1 MADSADESSGS
12 SSSSDSVLIP
22 MPLNQLRRKKLRA
35 QLQEDQRREKLRSQ
49 QRSGDADASSDS
61 KQPDD
66 RAKEGELV
74 VCAGPC
80 ISAFHLRCLPPASR
94 ASASEDGA
102 WLCPSCRSK
111 THACFHCKQ
120 TGVEL
125 LAGDDER
132 TASTATAADASRPV
146 RKCRALSCGKFY
158 HQDCITQF
166 PLARIAGTHFICP
179 LHTCAKCIQSGGQ
192 QEAVRCMRCPVA
204 YHASCLPSD
213 CVRHITSKLI
223 ICPKHAGEAKERP
236 AAVAEHESTAAGA
249 ADAAWGETTSARPQ
263 QMEKEDDAMSEASA
277 ISGTSSSKKR
287 DKREKREKKKKKKK
301 KKKAKRKEMKER
313 LAALGG
319 DSLEHRDAVKDEE
332 SSKKRKHL
340 KREVSAEPSDSGQRS
355 DRSNPSTP
363 ARSQADP
370 DSSAVA
376 TPSSPIAGTT
386 NAGAIRSPPSSFA
399 LFESPATAS
408 KRIQERL
415 VEALGQSDDDEE
427 EVTVSPVSN
436 ERRSSSQPVVPEE
449 TAGPTSVPDY
459 VGDESIKA
467 EREKVSVNEQ
477 SDVEEKP
484 EPQRASPPAFALG
497 TNPVAGDEAVG
508 ARPSLDKEA
517 ASVKLEQ
524 RKSRQ
529 ENDSQPGDSRD
540 GAEKDNKEQDHE
552 QQPLLGGELKL
563 EIPTSPSASVL
574 IPSSSAVA
582 ATTSDAEAA
591 SGEDEG
597 DDEGPNGSATP
608 SVDAPSSAISSLREA
623 EAAATGTPSG
633 GSRSTGQGKKKKK
646 SKSKAAASVQRAL
659 KRSASGEEKSEKSE
673 KSGKSESSEAK
684 WVQCDSCKKWRTVPK
699 DFDLNA
705 MPKHWY
711 CNMNTW
717 DLAFASCAV
726 AEEVLKLNP
735 SPQATSSSA
744 DRRNKAKVKT
754 KSKPAA
760 TGAGGTGASD
770 GGGSSTSSGSVSLK
784 KTAGSA
790 KGSTTDMTA
799 LEEKE
804 KTGKSSKSKDKLSKK
819 RKSAKQLKEKY
830 REVKWV
836 QCESTQCG
844 KWRVVPSSINF
855 DRLPAVWYCHLNTW
869 APELAKC
876 SAPNP
881 VEVDAFLLKQAK
893 KEANGSARPSKK
905 VKAMSSSSGDATPAA
920 PLLPIAGGGGNT
932 PLSGALLADYPSSV
946 TGKAAASKHG
956 KGSKVSTPPVS
967 ASGTGGRAFST
978 SSTGT
983 PRAGG
988 SAESSTVS
996 SMERVA
1002 ASSGGVSG
1010 SASGGPTGDGGPGGS
1025 SSGNNNSGAPSSSS
1039 KGSKGRA
1046 HSGGSGS
1053 TTSGIKKTVLE
1064 WAQCEKC
1071 NKWRKLPQHIK
1082 SSTLPDKWYCSMNHW
1097 DPSHAK
1103 CSIAEEA
1110 DQEPLATAPSYPGS
1124 PWHKGGGGHGGQ
1136 RPRRGKL
1143 SYSELLYGSTGQ
1155 LRKAYTPESSTLS
1168 FEYEGTTYYRDDQ
1181 YKHSSMYV
1189 SPAAMAAAATMA
1201 GWSDRFNGN
1210 EAKQETSGEAAA
1222 TNVEEIST
1230 TNDLAATTAPQAS
1243 VDHVA
1248 ALVLDNMDLR
1258 RRRSVSELF
1267 DAVNSASAGGE
1278 AAASGLVSLALVTA
1292 ALGQLEHRGLVEK
1305 VADPVGESEREQRA
1319 RKRRKT
1325 AVQLPGLSAFSG
1337 SAHYRKMPTR
1347 PLKASKVWQFGTN
1360 VVALLPLE
1368 D

>member
-49 QRSGDADASSDS
+49 QRPGDADASSDS

-132 TASTATAADASRPV
+132 TASTSTAADASRPV

-223 ICPKHAGEAKERP
+223 ICPKHAGEAKER
-236 AAVAEHESTAAGA
+236 AATVTEHESTAVGA
-249 ADAAWGETTSARPQ
+249 AASGPAASDAAWGETTSARPQ
-263 QMEKEDDAMSEASA
+263 QTEKEDDVMSEASA

-287 DKREKREKKKKKKK
+287 NKREKREKKKKKKK

-319 DSLEHRDAVKDEE
+319 DSLEHRDAAKDEE
-332 SSKKRKHL
+332 SSKKHKHL
-340 KREVSAEPSDSGQRS
+340 KREVSVEPS

-363 ARSQADP
+363 ARSQTDP
-370 DSSAVA
+370 DSSVVV

-427 EVTVSPVSN
+427 VTVSPVSN
-436 ERRSSSQPVVPEE
+436 ERRSSSQPVIPEE
-449 TAGPTSVPDY
+449 TAGPAPVPDY
-459 VGDESIKA
+459 VGDESVKP

-477 SDVEEKP
+477 SDVEKKP
-484 EPQRASPPAFALG
+484 EQQRASPPAFALS
-497 TNPVAGDEAVG
+497 TSPVTGGEAGAR
-508 ARPSLDKEA
+508 RPSLDKET
-517 ASVKLEQ
+517 ASVKVEH

-529 ENDSQPGDSRD
+529 ESHSQPGGSRD
-540 GAEKDNKEQDHE
+540 GAEKDSKKQNREQH
-552 QQPLLGGELKL
+552 PLFGGELKL
-563 EIPTSPSASVL
+563 ELPTSPSASVL

-582 ATTSDAEAA
+582 AATSDAEAA

-608 SVDAPSSAISSLREA
+608 NVDAPSSAISSLREA
-623 EAAATGTPSG
+623 EAAATGTPRG

-646 SKSKAAASVQRAL
+646 SKSKAIASVQRAL
-659 KRSASGEEKSEKSE
+659 KKSASGEEKNEKSE
-673 KSGKSESSEAK
+673 KSENNEAK

-711 CNMNTW
+711 CNLNTW
-717 DLAFASCAV
+717 DLAFASCTV

-735 SPQATSSSA
+735 SPQAISSSA
-744 DRRNKAKVKT
+744 DRRNKTKVKT
-754 KSKPAA
+754 KSKPVT

-770 GGGSSTSSGSVSLK
+770 GGGSSTSSGSGSLK

-790 KGSTTDMTA
+790 KGSTTDMAA

-804 KTGKSSKSKDKLSKK
+804 KTGKSSKSKDKSSKK
-819 RKSAKQLKEKY
+819 RKITKQLKEKY

-893 KEANGSARPSKK
+893 KEGNGSTRPSKK
-905 VKAMSSSSGDATPAA
+905 VKALSSSSGDATPAA
-920 PLLPIAGGGGNT
+920 PLLSIAGGGGNT

-946 TGKAAASKHG
+946 MGKAVSSKHG

-967 ASGTGGRAFST
+967 VSGTGGRAFST

-988 SAESSTVS
+988 SVESSTIS

-1002 ASSGGVSG
+1002 VSSGGVSG
-1010 SASGGPTGDGGPGGS
+1010 SAWGGPTGDGGPGGS
-1025 SSGNNNSGAPSSSS
+1025 NSGNNNSGAPSSSS

-1046 HSGGSGS
+1046 HSGGTGS

-1071 NKWRKLPQHIK
+1071 DKWRKLPQHIK

-1110 DQEPLATAPSYPGS
+1110 DQEPLVTAPPYPGS

-1201 GWSDRFNGN
+1201 GWSGRFNGN
-1210 EAKQETSGEAAA
+1210 ETKQETSDEAAA
-1222 TNVEEIST
+1222 TNDEEAST
-1230 TNDLAATTAPQAS
+1230 TNDLAAVTAPQAS

-1267 DAVNSASAGGE
+1267 DAVNSASTGGD

-1325 AVQLPGLSAFSG
+1325 AAQMPGLSAFSA
-1337 SAHYRKMPTR
+1337 SAHYRKVPTR
-1347 PLKASKVWQFGTN
+1347 PLKASKCWKFGTN
-1360 VVALLPLE
+1360 VVTLPPLE